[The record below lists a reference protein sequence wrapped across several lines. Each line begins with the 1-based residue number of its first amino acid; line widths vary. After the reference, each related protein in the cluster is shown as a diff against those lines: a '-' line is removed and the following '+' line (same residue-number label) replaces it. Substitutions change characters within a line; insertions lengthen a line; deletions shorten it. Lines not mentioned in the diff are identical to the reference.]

1 MIGNKSD
8 TWRIIG
14 MITVA
19 LTVIMLYGLSMAL
32 LSMTIVDLWK
42 IAAISMG
49 IAFATG
55 ISMFSKWHRLTH
67 CRYKAINFLCHVV
80 ATTAISTAI
89 ILSANYFLRD
99 EELTRTETAP
109 VERIYTETRYHRKRI
124 SRKVYTR
131 GEPYKVYFMEVRLP
145 DGTSKNLQISL
156 QSYNRLK
163 AQKTRTTILKMT
175 PGALGMTIVRHSW
188 N

>member
-1 MIGNKSD
+1 MTGTKSD

-14 MITVA
+14 IITVA
-19 LTVIMLYGLSMAL
+19 LTVVMLYGLAMAL
-32 LSMTIVDLWK
+32 FSMTMVGLGK
-42 IAAISMG
+42 IASISIV

-55 ISMFSKWHRLTH
+55 IPMSSKWHRLTL

-80 ATTAISTAI
+80 AATAMSAAI
-89 ILSANYFLRD
+89 ILSTNYFLRN
-99 EELTRTETAP
+99 EELTRSETAP
-109 VERIYTETRYHRKRI
+109 VERIYNETRYHRKRI

-145 DGTSKNLQISL
+145 DDTLKNLQISL

>member
-1 MIGNKSD
+1 
-8 TWRIIG
+8 
-14 MITVA
+14 
-19 LTVIMLYGLSMAL
+19 
-32 LSMTIVDLWK
+32 
-42 IAAISMG
+42 
-49 IAFATG
+49 
-55 ISMFSKWHRLTH
+55 
-67 CRYKAINFLCHVV
+67 
-80 ATTAISTAI
+80 
-89 ILSANYFLRD
+89 
-99 EELTRTETAP
+99 
-109 VERIYTETRYHRKRI
+109 
-124 SRKVYTR
+124 YTR